1 MDELRQA
8 LTEAI
13 GRCLSEPGSDV
24 RVELEDEPGT
34 VIEQHVLGRTA

>member
-13 GRCLSEPGSDV
+13 GLYLSEPGSDV
-24 RVELEDEPGT
+24 RVELEDEPA
-34 VIEQHVLGRTA
+34 R